1 MSKKT
6 YLDELMETLAPQK
19 ELAQLFKDKIEE
31 LNAIIE
37 RDFSCSELEVINFKI
52 DVVKTKQEL
61 FTLEKVIKEKEEY
74 FKKYAVQFEL
84 DYKEANKNF
93 KQVLEKAK
101 ILAMTDKKLKD
112 LLDKVNFTAIE
123 TNKEV
128 KVAFYKRF
136 KGLVQK

>member
-19 ELAQLFKDKIEE
+19 QLAQLFKEKIREI
-31 LNAIIE
+31 NSII
-37 RDFSCSELEVINFKI
+37 DSDLSCTDLEVINYKI
-52 DVVKTKQEL
+52 EIVKTKQEL

-74 FKKYAVQFEL
+74 FKKYAIQFEL
-84 DYKEANKNF
+84 DYSEANKNF
-93 KQVLEKAK
+93 KQVLEKVKIKAKTDAK
-101 ILAMTDKKLKD
+101 IQE

-123 TNKEV
+123 SNKEV

-136 KGLVQK
+136 KGFI